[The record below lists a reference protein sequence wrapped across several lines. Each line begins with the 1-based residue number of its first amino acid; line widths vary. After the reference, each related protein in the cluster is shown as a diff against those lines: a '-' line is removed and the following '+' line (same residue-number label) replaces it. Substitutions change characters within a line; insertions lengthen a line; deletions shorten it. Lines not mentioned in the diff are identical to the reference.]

1 MAYIDVDI
9 DEFDLDD
16 ILDYIT
22 SEYDMG
28 RYTKTLE
35 EWAQSVFGLEEPNLS
50 INDRLKMDFIKE
62 HFDKLTIE
70 NLNTIL

>member
-1 MAYIDVDI
+1 MAYINIDI

-28 RYTKTLE
+28 RYTKALE